1 MTHPGDARRQ
11 SPVPRWALDRRS
23 ALKLSGGSIAATVLG
38 GAHALDTAAQ
48 DDNGVA
54 LQFLTSN
61 QYETVAAIAEQFWPT
76 TDASPGGRDA
86 GVADYIDRAL
96 AGAYNDYQDLYHAG
110 LGWID
115 LAANQHG
122 GENFVELDA
131 EQQLALLTA
140 IFDESFSPDVTGAAA
155 TPTAATPMAA
165 TPDAEEATPV
175 ASPVAQDVDEGGAS
189 RDVAM
194 PIVAGLDKPQA
205 ATLLAFLNV
214 VRVHTMEGLFSDPS
228 YGGNRDFA
236 GWRAVGYP
244 GPYVFYNEEQQQSFE
259 PLDQPLQ
266 SIADL

>member
-1 MTHPGDARRQ
+1 
-11 SPVPRWALDRRS
+11 VPRWAFDRRS
-23 ALKLSGGSIAATVLG
+23 ALKLSGGSIAAAVLG
-38 GAHALDTAAQ
+38 EARALDAAAQ
-48 DDNGVA
+48 DDAGVA

-110 LGWID
+110 LAWVD
-115 LAANQHG
+115 MAANQHG
-122 GENFVELDA
+122 GANFVDLDA

-140 IFDESFSPDVTGAAA
+140 IFDESFDLDLTGASATPVAGTPVAA
-155 TPTAATPMAA
+155 TPE
-165 TPDAEEATPV
+165 AEEATPV
-175 ASPVAQDVDEGGAS
+175 ASPVAADVDEGGAS
-189 RDVAM
+189 RDIGI
-194 PIVAGLDKPQA
+194 PTVAGLDKPQA
-205 ATLLAFLNV
+205 ATLLEFLNV

-244 GPYVFYNEEQQQSFE
+244 GPYVFYGEEEQQSME